1 MSKTAVI
8 IGSGIAGIASSI
20 RLAHKGYQVSLYE
33 AAAQAGGKLNELRLD
48 GYRFDAG
55 PSLFTMPQYVDEL
68 FELCGISASD
78 HFSYQKAD
86 TICNYFWDD
95 GVRLRAFAENEAF
108 ATEVAEQ
115 LNESKEVVLNY
126 LQKSAKNYNI
136 LSPLF
141 IEKSLHQLSTWIS
154 PEAFKGYK
162 NLAKLGLF
170 NTLHQENKKSFKSD
184 KLIQLFDRYATYN
197 GSDPYQTPGT
207 MSIIPHLEYNL
218 GAYFPQGGMYN
229 ITKSLIS
236 LAEKMGVSVHLNTKV
251 DEIVVKDKKAVGVRI
266 NSQKDFLPFDLVVS
280 NMDITPTY
288 RKLLPHEKA
297 PEKTLSQDR
306 SGSGLI
312 YYWGIKKEF
321 KELGLHN
328 IFFSNN
334 YKEEFKHQFQHQ
346 DIYNDPTVYVNISS
360 KYKHDDAPQ
369 GCENWFVLINA
380 PASKNQ
386 DWAEIT
392 QRTKKN
398 IIKKL
403 DPILKTDL
411 NKLIEVEEVLDP
423 ITIESKTSSAQGAL
437 YGTSSNGKF
446 SAFLRHPNFSK
457 RIHNLYFVGGSVHPG
472 GGIPLALSSAKIMA
486 SML

>member
-1 MSKTAVI
+1 MAKKAAI
-8 IGSGIAGIASSI
+8 IGSGIGGIASSI
-20 RLAHKGYQVSLYE
+20 RLAKKGFEVDVYE
-33 AAAQAGGKLNELRLD
+33 SFEKPGGKLNEIQL
-48 GYRFDAG
+48 GSYRFDAG

-68 FELCGISASD
+68 FELCGHKASE
-78 HFSYQKAD
+78 HFSYAKAD

-95 GVRLRAFAENEAF
+95 GLELKAFAQNETF
-108 ATEVAEQ
+108 AQEIEKK
-115 LNESKEVVLNY
+115 LGESKESVLKY
-126 LQKSAKNYNI
+126 LDKSAENYNI

-141 IEKSLHQLSTWIS
+141 IERSLHQLKTWIS
-154 PEAFKGYK
+154 PEALKGYK

-170 NTLHQENKKSFKSD
+170 NTLHQENKKRFNNP
-184 KLIQLFDRYATYN
+184 KLVQVFDRYATYN

-218 GAYFPQGGMYN
+218 GAYFPEGGMYA
-229 ITKSLIS
+229 ITKSLVS
-236 LAEKMGVSVHLNTKV
+236 LAESEGVKFHFNTPV
-251 DEIVVKDKKAVGVRI
+251 DEILIKNKKAVGLLI
-266 NSQKDFLPFDLVVS
+266 HDQNKSISYDLVVS

-288 RKLLPHEKA
+288 RKLLPKEKA

-312 YYWGIKKEF
+312 YYWGVKKQF

-334 YKEEFKHQFQHQ
+334 YKIEFEHQFKKK
-346 DIYNDPTVYVNISS
+346 DIYDDPTVYVNISS
-360 KYKHDDAPQ
+360 KYKKDDAPK

-380 PASKNQ
+380 PASQGQ
-386 DWAEIT
+386 DWKEIT
-392 QRTKKN
+392 ERTKQN

-403 DPILKTDL
+403 SPILKSDL
-411 NKLIEVEEVLDP
+411 ASLIEVEEVLDP
-423 ITIESKTSSAQGAL
+423 ITIERKTSSAQGAL

-457 RIHNLYFVGGSVHPG
+457 KIKNLYFVGGSVHPG

-486 SML
+486 SMV